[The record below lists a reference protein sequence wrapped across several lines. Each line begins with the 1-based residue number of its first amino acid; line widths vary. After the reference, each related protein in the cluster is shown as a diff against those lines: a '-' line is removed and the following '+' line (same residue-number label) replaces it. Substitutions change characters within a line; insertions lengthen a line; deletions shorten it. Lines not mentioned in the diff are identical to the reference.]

1 MSTVTFYPL
10 GNADS
15 LLIKADSGKLLLFD
29 YGNVGDP
36 TNMDDRRIDLKK
48 AVREDIGWPSKKEVD
63 VVAFTHGDN
72 DHVQGASEMFW
83 LQHAGRYQDD
93 QRLKIRD
100 LWVPAAMI
108 VEEGVEGDNRVLRQ
122 EARYRL
128 LKGSGVRVFS
138 RPEML
143 KGWLAEHG
151 LTLQSREHLITDA
164 GRLVPG
170 WNLQTE
176 GMEFFVHSP
185 FAHRHNEGITDRN
198 QNCLVMQGVFL
209 HAGRLSRM
217 LITADS
223 EVDDWNLIVDITRA
237 HARIDPSRN
246 DRLKW
251 DILKCPH
258 HCSYGAMSKEKG
270 ITVTQPTD
278 QFRWLLEQ
286 GSKKSVIVSS
296 SWPIPKTDETQP
308 PHFQTY
314 NRYKQTADDLDA
326 DLRVT
331 MEHPTTQSP
340 GRIVINID
348 GNGVMLKKESV
359 AAAVSIISQRSPRM
373 GYANSPAGSG
383 RGC

>member
-1 MSTVTFYPL
+1 MWHF
-10 GNADS
+10 
-15 LLIKADSGKLLLFD
+15 
-29 YGNVGDP
+29 
-36 TNMDDRRIDLKK
+36 
-48 AVREDIGWPSKKEVD
+48 
-63 VVAFTHGDN
+63 FT
-72 DHVQGASEMFW
+72 
-83 LQHAGRYQDD
+83 
-93 QRLKIRD
+93 
-100 LWVPAAMI
+100 
-108 VEEGVEGDNRVLRQ
+108 RVLRQ

-176 GMEFFVHSP
+176 GIEFFVHSP
-185 FAHRHNEGITDRN
+185 FAHRHDAGITDRN
-198 QNCLVMQGVFL
+198 QNCLVMQAVFL
-209 HAGRLSRM
+209 HAGCLSRM

-237 HARIDPSRN
+237 HAEKDPSRM

-251 DILKCPH
+251 DIFKCPH
-258 HCSYGAMSKEKG
+258 HCSYGAISKEKG
-270 ITVTQPTD
+270 VTITRPSD
-278 QFRWLLEQ
+278 QFGWLLEQ
-286 GSKKSVIVSS
+286 GSRKSVMISS
-296 SWPIPKTDETQP
+296 SWAIPKTDETQP

-331 MEHPTTQSP
+331 MEHPTANAP
-340 GRIVINID
+340 GRVVVQID
-348 GNGVMLKKESV
+348 GSGVMLKKESV
-359 AAAVSIISQRSPRM
+359 AAGVSIISQRSPRM
-373 GYANSPAGSG
+373 GYGNSSAGSG
-383 RGC
+383 PRR